1 MLSILKLISICCLII
16 VVIFA
21 IICIISK
28 VILVKERTHWR
39 KYKES
44 NIIVEA
50 FDIYD
55 KGVLK
60 SDKSDDIER
69 IKQEHSKEYD
79 DYKKHKSLNNKLC
92 LLLTKTITF
101 TLIFIIVSWAF
112 FIISH
117 LVQ

>member
-16 VVIFA
+16 AVIFA
-21 IICIISK
+21 IICIVSN
-28 VILVKERTHWR
+28 VMLVNERTRWR

-44 NIIVEA
+44 NIVVEA
-50 FDIYD
+50 FEIYD

-79 DYKKHKSLNNKLC
+79 EYKKHKALNNKLC
-92 LLLTKTITF
+92 LLFARSLIMFVILTFVTSF
-101 TLIFIIVSWAF
+101 IFM
-112 FIISH
+112 ISR
-117 LVQ
+117 LN